1 MSGDMTQLYP
11 FLFPFFPFLSRKA
24 LAFSFALLVMYIS
37 CESHEVVD
45 GNCWI
50 TEVVEYLLR
59 VMLGVTLAAMWPILN
74 RVNPVIM
81 YEP

>member
-37 CESHEVVD
+37 HESHEVVD

-50 TEVVEYLLR
+50 TEVVEYLLSDTGDDTGSY
-59 VMLGVTLAAMWPILN
+59 VA
-74 RVNPVIM
+74 NPEQSESS
-81 YEP
+81 YNA